1 MGILITF
8 LVSGIFG
15 HARAHKL
22 VCGGTPTYYIPSDL
36 APKLAKARDSLS
48 EMDGYCQTIQDNTPS
63 SENEKD
69 SPSPRRDESMLTMN
83 IVPVSVGQEIE
94 LKQSKVRDNI
104 RFYLH
109 PFAVSHGGHPSLGYS
124 IISRKIIEH
133 LKEEYRGMDGKEL
146 GALVKSGVKIKYS
159 STVERVEVCYT
170 GDSNVDGLI
179 NPFHHRGGE
188 SDGEDPSSSIRYL
201 REGFTARLILC
212 ELTFL
217 KPTDREKARERGHMN
232 VMDIEPILLSHGWV
246 FPEEKRE
253 VSTGVLTG
261 GAESSR
267 SYAFRMDITLVFF
280 HISIRHRPARRILDE
295 ICNSLPSKI
304 LRSIN
309 CEVAISSFCDGSA
322 DVLTA
327 VKPNGCV
334 SLSEYQLYSDHYAED

>member
-1 MGILITF
+1 M
-8 LVSGIFG
+8 
-15 HARAHKL
+15 RER
-22 VCGGTPTYYIPSDL
+22 TPTYYIPSDL

-63 SENEKD
+63 SEHEKY
-69 SPSPRRDESMLTMN
+69 SPPPRRDESMLKMN

-94 LKQSKVRDNI
+94 LKQSKIRDNI

-109 PFAVSHGGHPSLGYS
+109 PFAVSHGGHPSLGYT
-124 IISRKIIEH
+124 IISRQIKEH

-159 STVERVEVCYT
+159 SAVERVEVCYT
-170 GDSNVDGLI
+170 GDSNMDGLI
-179 NPFHHRGGE
+179 NHLHQRGDE
-188 SDGEDPSSSIRYL
+188 SDEEDPTPSIRYL

-217 KPTDREKARERGHMN
+217 NPTDRQKARERGHIN
-232 VMDIEPILLSHGWV
+232 VMDIEPILLSHGWD
-246 FPEEKRE
+246 FLEEKNPVYDLRGS
-253 VSTGVLTG
+253 STGVLAG
-261 GAESSR
+261 SAESSR
-267 SYAFRMDITLVFF
+267 SYAFRMDVTLVFF
-280 HISIRHRPARRILDE
+280 HISLRHRPARRALDE

-309 CEVAISSFCDGSA
+309 CEVAISSFCDGSN
-322 DVLTA
+322 DVLTV

-334 SLSEYQLYSDHYAED
+334 SLSEYQLYSDHGAED